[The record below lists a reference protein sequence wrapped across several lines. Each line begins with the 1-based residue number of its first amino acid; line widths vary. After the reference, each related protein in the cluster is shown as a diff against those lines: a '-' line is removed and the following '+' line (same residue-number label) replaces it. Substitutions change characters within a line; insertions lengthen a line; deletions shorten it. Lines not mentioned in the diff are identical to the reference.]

1 MKWSNV
7 VTKVESIDVDTLK
20 SMLAESAAG
29 SYTLVDVRQPA
40 EYAKSHI
47 PGAVSMP
54 MNDLVAGNVSL
65 PDPKPIIIYSRRGDR
80 SKAAVQWFL
89 SQDFREVKELQGGFD
104 SWTGNRASG
113 RFDLNIGI
121 IRQDIEFS
129 DAVSM
134 AYAMEEGLRQFYLQ
148 IARETTD
155 ETYKKLYRKLASFE
169 VEHKQ
174 ALAESYSI
182 AGGKQL
188 IDKELQDKQ
197 VQLME
202 GGGYVDET
210 LIKTLAN
217 TDSPYEVFSLAI
229 AFETQAFDFY
239 IRLSHFAANPE
250 AKKFFLEMAD
260 AEKEHLDFVTKE
272 MDKYLDQNQP

>member
-1 MKWSNV
+1 MKWSKV
-7 VTKVESIDVDTLK
+7 VTKVESIDVDTFK
-20 SMLAESAAG
+20 TMLAESSAG
-29 SYTLVDVRQPA
+29 SYVLIDVRQPA

-54 MNDLVAGNVSL
+54 MNDLIEGNVTL
-65 PDPKPIIIYSRRGDR
+65 PDPKPIIVYSRQGGR
-80 SKAAVQWFL
+80 SKAAVQWFV
-89 SQDFREVKELQGGFD
+89 SQDFQDVKEIEGGFD

-113 RFDLNIGI
+113 QFDLNIGI
-121 IRQDIEFS
+121 IRQDVEFP

-134 AYAMEEGLRQFYLQ
+134 AYAMEEGLRQFYLE
-148 IARETTD
+148 IARETVD

-174 ALAESYSI
+174 ALADSYSI
-182 AGGKQL
+182 ASGKEL
-188 IDKELQDKQ
+188 IEKELQEKQ
-197 VQLME
+197 VQLLE
-202 GGGYVDET
+202 GGGYADET

-239 IRLSHFAANPE
+239 VRLSQYATNPE

-260 AEKEHLDFVTKE
+260 AEKEHLAFVTKE
-272 MDKYLDQNQP
+272 MDKYLDQHQP

>member
-1 MKWSNV
+1 MKWSKV
-7 VTKVESIDVDTLK
+7 VTKVESIDVDTFK
-20 SMLAESAAG
+20 TMLAESSAG
-29 SYTLVDVRQPA
+29 SYVLIDVRQPA

-54 MNDLVAGNVSL
+54 MNDLIEGNVTL
-65 PDPKPIIIYSRRGDR
+65 PDPKPIIVYSRQGGR
-80 SKAAVQWFL
+80 SKAAVQWFV
-89 SQDFREVKELQGGFD
+89 SQDFEDVKEIEGGFD

-113 RFDLNIGI
+113 QFDLNIGI
-121 IRQDIEFS
+121 IRQDVEFP

-134 AYAMEEGLRQFYLQ
+134 AYAMEEGLRQFYLE
-148 IARETTD
+148 IARETVD

-174 ALAESYSI
+174 ALADSYSI
-182 AGGKQL
+182 ASGKEL
-188 IDKELQDKQ
+188 IEKELQEKQ
-197 VQLME
+197 VQLLE
-202 GGGYVDET
+202 GGGYADET

-239 IRLSHFAANPE
+239 LRLSQYATDPE

-260 AEKEHLDFVTKE
+260 AEKEHLAFVTKE
-272 MDKYLDQNQP
+272 MDKYLDQHQP

>member
-1 MKWSNV
+1 MKWSKV
-7 VTKVESIDVDTLK
+7 VTKVESIDVDTFK
-20 SMLAESAAG
+20 TMLAESSAG
-29 SYTLVDVRQPA
+29 SYVLIDVRQPA

-54 MNDLVAGNVSL
+54 MNDLIEGNVTL
-65 PDPKPIIIYSRRGDR
+65 PDPKPIIVYSRQGGR
-80 SKAAVQWFL
+80 SKAAVQWFV
-89 SQDFREVKELQGGFD
+89 SQDFQDVKEIEGGFD

-113 RFDLNIGI
+113 QFDLNIGI
-121 IRQDIEFS
+121 IRQDVEFP

-134 AYAMEEGLRQFYLQ
+134 AYAMEEGLRQFYLE
-148 IARETTD
+148 IARETVD

-174 ALAESYSI
+174 ALADSYSI
-182 AGGKQL
+182 ASGKEL
-188 IDKELQDKQ
+188 IEKELQEKQ
-197 VQLME
+197 VQLLE
-202 GGGYVDET
+202 GGGYADET

-239 IRLSHFAANPE
+239 LRLSQYATNPE

-260 AEKEHLDFVTKE
+260 AEKEHLAFVTKE
-272 MDKYLDQNQP
+272 MDKYLDQHQP